1 MQIQYEN
8 QKLIATDNMFVFLDC
23 RKPHLYRA
31 LKDTTFDWFH
41 FSGNASREYFEL
53 LFHKYS
59 LANNWVIPDYMRRI
73 LNMIENDKVDEHAAS
88 IIIHKIL
95 YELEKISNQ
104 ANDSLEEMMKRA
116 ISYIENHYSENI
128 NLTDMANYAQLS
140 PYHFKSL

>member
-1 MQIQYEN
+1 
-8 QKLIATDNMFVFLDC
+8 
-23 RKPHLYRA
+23 
-31 LKDTTFDWFH
+31 
-41 FSGNASREYFEL
+41 
-53 LFHKYS
+53 
-59 LANNWVIPDYMRRI
+59 
-73 LNMIENDKVDEHAAS
+73 MIENDKVDEHAAS

-140 PYHFKSL
+140 PYHFFQESLKKHMNCSPYQYLINYRINNAKMLLYNTNLSIKEIALTCGFNSTSHFVTTF